1 MDISP
6 ALIAKYNKPIPRY
19 TSYPPANF
27 FQPDF
32 SSERY
37 ESLIKASNS
46 TDPQNISIYIHIPF
60 CKKICFYCGCNA
72 MVSRDLN
79 IYEQYVNAV
88 CKEIEMVKAHLEPGR
103 KVSQIHYGGGTP
115 NAIPVELLQKINQLL
130 FDTFLFVDK
139 PEIAIEC
146 NPAYL
151 DETYMSALLDAK
163 FNRFSLGIQDFDKR
177 VLDTVN
183 RDSTVMPIGD
193 IMAFLRKSCD
203 VRINLDFIYGLPYQT
218 VDSFAKSIEEAV
230 SLSPDRIVTFSYAH
244 VPWVKAHQKKL
255 EEYGLPEADQKSLMF
270 NKAFDIITKAGYV
283 AIGFDHYAKPDDEL
297 AKALKAKVLHRNFQ
311 GYCTLETTGQVYAF
325 GVSSI
330 SQLAGGFAQTTKNL
344 KEYINH
350 ISDDRF
356 AIKVGYEL
364 NAEELVI
371 KTVIEEVMCN
381 GYLNWSAL
389 SDKLGYPAEE
399 LKAIVGYTPEN
410 MNEFVSDGLLVDD
423 GNDVLEVTS
432 IGKFF
437 IRNIAASLDP
447 LLKKSDKK
455 FSKSV

>member
-6 ALIAKYNKPIPRY
+6 QLIVKYNKPIPRY

-32 SSERY
+32 TSERY
-37 ESLIKASNS
+37 ESLLVASNGAE
-46 TDPQNISIYIHIPF
+46 PQNISIYIHIPF

-72 MVSRDLN
+72 MASNNANL
-79 IYEQYVNAV
+79 YQQYVDAV
-88 CKEIEMVKAHLEPGR
+88 CREIEMVKAHLEPGR

-151 DETYMSALLDAK
+151 DENYMLALLDAK
-163 FNRFSLGIQDFDKR
+163 FNRFSIGIQDFDKR

-183 RDSTVMPIGD
+183 RDSAVMPVGD
-193 IMAFLRKSCD
+193 IMAFLRQNGD

-218 VDSFAKSIEEAV
+218 VESFADSIKEAV
-230 SLSPDRIVTFSYAH
+230 RLSPDRIVTFSYAH

-255 EEYGLPEADQKSLMF
+255 EEHGLPEANEKLKMF
-270 NKAFDIITKAGYV
+270 QAAYRLLTEAGYV
-283 AIGFDHYAKPDDEL
+283 AIGLDHYAKPDDEL
-297 AKALKAKVLHRNFQ
+297 AKALRDKVLHRNFQ

-325 GVSSI
+325 GI
-330 SQLAGGFAQTTKNL
+330 SAICQLAEGFVQTTKNL
-344 KEYINH
+344 NEYIKL
-350 ISDDRF
+350 ISEEKF
-356 AIKVGYEL
+356 PVKVGYEL
-364 NAEELVI
+364 NAEEKVI
-371 KTVIEEVMCN
+371 KEIIEEVMCN
-381 GYLNWSAL
+381 GYLNWSVL
-389 SDKLGYPAEE
+389 GDKLGYSANEI
-399 LKAIVGYTPEN
+399 KAIVGYDPAN
-410 MNEFVSDGLLVDD
+410 MKEFVADGLLFDE
-423 GNDVLEVTS
+423 GHEILEVTPV
-432 IGKFF
+432 GKFF
-437 IRNIAASLDP
+437 VRNIAASLDP
-447 LLKKSDKK
+447 LLKNTDKK